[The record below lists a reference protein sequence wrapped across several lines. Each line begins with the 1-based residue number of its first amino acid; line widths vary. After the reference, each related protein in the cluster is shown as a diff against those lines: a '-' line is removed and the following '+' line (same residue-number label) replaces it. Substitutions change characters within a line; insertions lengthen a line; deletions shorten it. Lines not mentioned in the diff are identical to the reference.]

1 MLATPEARANRQQP
15 ALPGRFPSW
24 SLHHQRMLGERGR
37 RGDGKDGR
45 LVYTEQGAY
54 YGDGAISGITRA
66 TMSLRLYYHPLSSYC
81 WKVLIALYETGV
93 AFEGEIVDLSDP
105 EARERFVRM
114 TPLAKFPVLV
124 DEEAGKGFPESSII
138 IEYLAMKNPGSARL
152 IPTDRDLALR
162 VRLSDRF
169 YDLYVHDK
177 MQKIVGDRLR
187 PAGAKDPTGVAKWQD
202 ELEIALSLV
211 DRDMAEGGWAT
222 GLTFTMAD
230 CAAAPALYYA
240 NQVAP
245 FGDRHAGA
253 ARYLDRLMA
262 RPSFARVLEEAA
274 PYFANFPRE

>member
-1 MLATPEARANRQQP
+1 MT
-15 ALPGRFPSW
+15 
-24 SLHHQRMLGERGR
+24 
-37 RGDGKDGR
+37 
-45 LVYTEQGAY
+45 
-54 YGDGAISGITRA
+54 
-66 TMSLRLYYHPLSSYC
+66 LRLYMHPLSSYC
-81 WKVLIALYETGV
+81 WKTLIALYDTGV
-93 AFEGEIVDLSDP
+93 PFEQEIVDLQDP
-105 EARERFVRM
+105 EERERFVRM
-114 TPLAKFPVLV
+114 TSFGKFPVIV
-124 DEEAGKGFPESSII
+124 DEDAGKAFPESSII
-138 IEYLAMKNPGSARL
+138 IEYLAVKYPAAARL
-152 IPTDRDLALR
+152 IPTDKDLALR